1 MLLQCGWIPS
11 ESSCLPDYVRQ
22 WRRFL
27 LGVVGE
33 RPKGASAPDEEKGP
47 FITDTTHSECMAI
60 VTNRS
65 NVEGD
70 RPSGNEE
77 VPLGTFLYNAL
88 PKETDTDEEFDS
100 VEAVRE
106 IRERDRC

>member
-1 MLLQCGWIPS
+1 
-11 ESSCLPDYVRQ
+11 
-22 WRRFL
+22 
-27 LGVVGE
+27 
-33 RPKGASAPDEEKGP
+33 
-47 FITDTTHSECMAI
+47 MAI

>member
-1 MLLQCGWIPS
+1 
-11 ESSCLPDYVRQ
+11 
-22 WRRFL
+22 
-27 LGVVGE
+27 
-33 RPKGASAPDEEKGP
+33 
-47 FITDTTHSECMAI
+47 MAI

-70 RPSGNEE
+70 RPSDEE
-77 VPLGTFLYNAL
+77 ELPLGTFLYDAL
-88 PKETDTDEEFDS
+88 SDEDDEAFDS

>member
-1 MLLQCGWIPS
+1 M
-11 ESSCLPDYVRQ
+11 V
-22 WRRFL
+22 
-27 LGVVGE
+27 
-33 RPKGASAPDEEKGP
+33 
-47 FITDTTHSECMAI
+47 FITDGARIVRMAI

-70 RPSGNEE
+70 RPSDEE
-77 VPLGTFLYNAL
+77 ELPLGTFLYNAL
-88 PKETDTDEEFDS
+88 SDEDEAFDS

>member
-1 MLLQCGWIPS
+1 MWK
-11 ESSCLPDYVRQ
+11 VRV
-22 WRRFL
+22 F
-27 LGVVGE
+27 
-33 RPKGASAPDEEKGP
+33 KS
-47 FITDTTHSECMAI
+47 DTAHRACMAI

-70 RPSGNEE
+70 RPSDDEE
-77 VPLGTFLYNAL
+77 TPLGTFLYNAFSD
-88 PKETDTDEEFDS
+88 EESVDEEFDS